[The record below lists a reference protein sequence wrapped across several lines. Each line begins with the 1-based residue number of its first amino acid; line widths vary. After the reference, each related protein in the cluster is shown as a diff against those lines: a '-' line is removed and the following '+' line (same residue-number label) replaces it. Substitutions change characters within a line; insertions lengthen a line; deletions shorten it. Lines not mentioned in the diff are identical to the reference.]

1 MPRPTLEQRQEKF
14 IRNAS
19 RMYNNE
25 YDYSLVKYVKAIQ
38 RVTIICKC
46 GVQFTQSPANHLT
59 SCTGCKTCSG
69 ISRGKKLK
77 HSTPQF
83 IEDSIKVHGNK
94 YDYSLVNYTKW
105 NIKVKIICPYHGI
118 FEQEANSHKQGIG
131 CPTCGR
137 YKTSRMGGMSNITE
151 LDNEIVTLYLVKF
164 KGVNNNYNFI
174 KVGLTSREPF
184 MKRFQY
190 KEYYDYEIETLS
202 SYSLPAKKAIELE
215 RDCLSNF
222 INCRFLLRKSDNFKG
237 SSELFKCKHAEEILE
252 YLETQVKALCIDS
265 DAS

>member
-1 MPRPTLEQRQEKF
+1 MVLLIKLVYFYTFEF
-14 IRNAS
+14 
-19 RMYNNE
+19 
-25 YDYSLVKYVKAIQ
+25 DYSKVIYTKAIDK
-38 RVTIICKC
+38 VCIICNKC
-46 GVQFTQSPANHLT
+46 KTEFYQQPNNHL
-59 SCTGCKTCSG
+59 SGFNGCSKCALDKRVSSKTHT
-69 ISRGKKLK
+69 KKD
-77 HSTPQF
+77 F
-83 IEDSIKVHGNK
+83 IAACNKIHNNK
-94 YDYSLVNYTKW
+94 YDYSLTNYVKW
-105 NIKVKIICPYHGI
+105 DVKVDIICPYHGI
-118 FEQEANSHKQGIG
+118 FSQQANSHKQGTG

-190 KEYYDYEIETLS
+190 KEYYDYEIETLI